1 MTCTGNTHSVFPV
14 FFGIWL
20 TQRRQTRVK
29 NCVKIRAGRCGPT
42 KQPGAKI
49 ILVNLSSLLRLVLL
63 VAGVTALT
71 GCGSIISRTVPG
83 AGHGHQY
90 YPGVQWDL
98 RDSPWRYI
106 TVIDVPLSMVVD
118 TFMLPFDAQHGP
130 YE

>member
-1 MTCTGNTHSVFPV
+1 VLKFAPGVVAPQN
-14 FFGIWL
+14 
-20 TQRRQTRVK
+20 K
-29 NCVKIRAGRCGPT
+29 
-42 KQPGAKI
+42 PGAKI

-118 TFMLPFDAQHGP
+118 TFMLPFDGQHGP